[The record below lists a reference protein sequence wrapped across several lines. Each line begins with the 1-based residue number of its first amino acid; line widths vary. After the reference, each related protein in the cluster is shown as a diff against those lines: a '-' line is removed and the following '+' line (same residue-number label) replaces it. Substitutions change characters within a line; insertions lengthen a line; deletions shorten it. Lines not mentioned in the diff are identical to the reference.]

1 MRGEARNGRRQPTIL
16 VADDDPED
24 RLLIQEAFEEC
35 GIPTTLRFVAD
46 GEQLMDYLHRRGA
59 YRERDSAPRPGLI
72 LLDLNMPRKDGREV
86 LREVKSD
93 VALWQIPV
101 VVFTTSDAED
111 DVSRSYALGASAF
124 ITKPVTF
131 DGLVDTV
138 QAMGRYWLEVVSLP
152 FEEQ

>member
-1 MRGEARNGRRQPTIL
+1 MKDEGRAGRRQLTIL

-24 RLLIQEAFEEC
+24 RLLIKEAFDEC
-35 GIPTTLRFVAD
+35 HMMTTLRFVAD
-46 GEQLMDYLHRRGA
+46 GEQLMDYLHRRGE
-59 YRERDSAPRPGLI
+59 YGGRESSPRPGLI

-86 LREVKSD
+86 LKEIKGD
-93 VALWQIPV
+93 AALQQIPV
-101 VVFTTSDAED
+101 VVFTTSEAED

-131 DGLVDTV
+131 DGLVDAV

-152 FEEQ
+152 ATE